1 MMAFTKTLTATAILL
16 ASGAASADFI
26 GIYAGAERWNYDMDG
41 YVSSGSENIDL
52 NQDLGLDSDDDNVY
66 YLAFEHPIPFL
77 PNVKVQQNN
86 LEGSAIGTAS
96 QTFTF
101 NDVLF
106 TEGSE
111 LATSYDFTHV
121 DYTLYYELLDN
132 WVNLDLGLTG
142 KDFDGFT
149 EINYTATTGVVGSRL
164 DLKGTVPAVYGRAQ
178 FDLPFTGLSTGAI
191 LNIGEKSGDKI
202 SDIKAYLAYEGESGF
217 GVELGYRTFDVDFD
231 DFDSL
236 SSDIKIDGI
245 YAGFT
250 LHL

>member
-1 MMAFTKTLTATAILL
+1 MTLRTLIAATALIS
-16 ASGAASADFI
+16 ASSAASADFL
-26 GIYAGAERWNYDMDG
+26 GVYAGAERWNYDTEG
-41 YVSSGSENIDL
+41 FIRSGGENVDL
-52 NQDLGLDSDDDNVY
+52 NNDLGFSDDDDNVY
-66 YLAFEHPIPFL
+66 YLAFEHPVPFL

-86 LEGSAIGTAS
+86 LEGSAVGTAS

-101 NDVLF
+101 DGVTF
-106 TEGSE
+106 AEGSE
-111 LATSYDFTHV
+111 LTSSYDLTHI

-142 KDFDGFT
+142 KDFDGFA
-149 EINYTATTGVVGSRL
+149 EVSYTATTGVVGSRVG
-164 DLKGTVPAVYGRAQ
+164 LKGTVPTIYGKAQ
-178 FDLPFTGLSTGAI
+178 FDLPFTGLKTGAI
-191 LNIGEKSGDKI
+191 VNIGEKSGDKL

-217 GVELGYRTFDVDFD
+217 GVELGYRTFDVEFE

-236 SSDIKIDGI
+236 ASDITFDGF